1 MDLIVCDEYYSAIGA
16 WLKEQG
22 ELLSGDIKKYT
33 SILTEV
39 ANNGIMEGATA
50 EALKEFIAQVQT
62 DLEGTNV
69 KPAFVG
75 SASERFCNN
84 FVSHID
90 DADKD
95 LY

>member
-1 MDLIVCDEYYSAIGA
+1 MDLIVCDEYYSAIGE
-16 WLKEQG
+16 WLKKQG
-22 ELLSGDIKKYT
+22 ELLSFDINKYA

-39 ANNGIMEGATA
+39 SNNGIMEGATA
-50 EALKEFIAQVQT
+50 EALKEFISQVRT

-69 KPAFVG
+69 KPSFIG
-75 SASERFCNN
+75 SASKRYCVN